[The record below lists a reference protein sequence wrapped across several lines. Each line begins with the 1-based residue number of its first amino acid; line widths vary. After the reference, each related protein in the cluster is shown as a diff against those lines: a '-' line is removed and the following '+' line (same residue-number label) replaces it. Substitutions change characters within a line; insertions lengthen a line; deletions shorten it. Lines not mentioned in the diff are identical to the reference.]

1 LKILKLTYLK
11 DRAINLALPKDNME
25 RKERIKFVN
34 EKPNS
39 QQLQQ
44 QQDEQIKPEQS
55 INGNSDNVGAV
66 GVEDGRSSDSLPTRS
81 SGIKQGIGRILL
93 VVAIMVGIAGL
104 AYWIYGRYT
113 NVVVYDARIKADMIM
128 ISSRIDG
135 WVMEVPVSEGH
146 RVYVND
152 PLVMIDGRAS
162 ALRLREI
169 DSQRKSLQAERKQI
183 EAQVRMIDQQTR
195 GRFEAARAA
204 LNAARAAKAGMDTEL
219 EQVKNDFERAQSLL
233 DKKVISRQRWEA
245 IRTAYRIASQKV
257 MKGKADV
264 ARANASVMEAKADR
278 QRMDVLRGQITSL
291 HFEDERLNTK
301 RERQQLDLSDRTIKA
316 PSSGTVDRTF
326 IEPGEYVA
334 RGQRLLLMHNSDVI
348 WVEANVKETD
358 IRNVRL
364 GAKAKI
370 AVDAYPD
377 LHVIGE
383 VVRIGNAAT
392 NQFALL
398 PSPNPSGSFTKI
410 TQRLPV
416 KIAVSQTEGLLRPG
430 MMVEVEIAI
439 DRD

>member
-1 LKILKLTYLK
+1 MINLTLLK
-11 DRAINLALPKDNME
+11 DNIE

-34 EKPNS
+34 EKSTS
-39 QQLQQ
+39 QQLQPHR
-44 QQDEQIKPEQS
+44 DEQIKPDLS
-55 INGNSDNVGAV
+55 IDGSSDNVGAV
-66 GVEDGRSSDSLPTRS
+66 GADEGRSTDSLPTRS
-81 SGIKQGIGRILL
+81 SRIKQGIGRILL
-93 VVAIMVGIAGL
+93 VVAILVGIAGL

-135 WVMEVPVSEGH
+135 WVMEVPVSEGN

-152 PLVMIDGRAS
+152 PLVTIDGRES
-162 ALRLREI
+162 ALRLQEI
-169 DSQRKSLQAERKQI
+169 DSQRKSLQAEREQI
-183 EAQVRMIDQQTR
+183 EAEVRMIDQQTQ
-195 GRFEAARAA
+195 GRFEASRAA
-204 LNAARAAKAGMDTEL
+204 LNAAQAAKAGMDTEL
-219 EQVKNDFERAQSLL
+219 EQVKNNFERAQSLL

-257 MKGKADV
+257 LRGEADV

-278 QRMDVLRGQITSL
+278 QRMDVLRGRISSL
-291 HFEDERLNTK
+291 RFDDERLNTK

-377 LHVIGE
+377 LQVIGE

-439 DRD
+439 DRN